1 MTRVSV
7 VRPYGRQI
15 RERVFAL
22 LDRAGLS
29 PREEDV
35 IPKGTDDEQVVAT
48 LRRQRPDVLVIP
60 FHAHRDGRGETVN
73 GLDLIERLLEEAPE
87 LSSLPILM
95 PASMT
100 ALPAAHLRL
109 SPLAPRP
116 LPERV
121 RSRILLIDESDLDA
135 PGLADA
141 IRDHVS
147 GR

>member
-1 MTRVSV
+1 MTLVSV

-22 LDRAGLS
+22 LERAGLS
-29 PREEDV
+29 PREQDV

-48 LRRQRPDVLVIP
+48 LRRLRPDVLVIP
-60 FHAHRDGRGETVN
+60 FHAHRDGHGETVN